1 MITGFDDRVP
11 SGLPSIKERG
21 GGGMIYG
28 EAKDSLLQTLRT
40 PRVSQPP
47 SDKLLHNNRVF
58 AYELHTARDKPTGPR
73 AKYLE
78 QKL

>member
-1 MITGFDDRVP
+1 
-11 SGLPSIKERG
+11 
-21 GGGMIYG
+21 MIYG
-28 EAKDSLLQTLRT
+28 EAKDSLLHTLRT

-58 AYELHTARDKPTGPR
+58 SYDLNTPRHKSRGPR

-78 QKL
+78 KKLKSYNLVDKLLKT